1 MGSKRADRQDRT
13 RERLGQ
19 EIEFV
24 VPTVDRR
31 GEIVDRKTHRA
42 RQFTQDLGN
51 GAILEMV
58 AIPGGTFAM
67 GSPEGRGYDDE
78 HPQHEVTVAPFFVGK
93 YPITQEQWR
102 AVMEWTP
109 PYRFKGA
116 SRPVDRVS
124 WNDARE
130 FCERLAEKTG
140 PAYRLPSET
149 EWEYACRAGTTTP
162 FYFGETITTDLV
174 NYCGAHTYAAEPQ
187 GIYRHETAAVGSF
200 PPNAFGLYDMH
211 GNVWEWCA
219 DTWHGSYR
227 GAPADGSAWECGDTP
242 HRVVRGG
249 SWHEP
254 PDICRSA
261 IRLKFAPAEGEDYVG
276 FRVALA
282 SSGARAAIDGV
293 RNGQG

>member
-1 MGSKRADRQDRT
+1 MGSKRAGVQDRT
-13 RERLGQ
+13 RERLEQ
-19 EIEFV
+19 EVEFV

-31 GEIVDRKTHRA
+31 GEIVDRRAHRA
-42 RQFTQDLGN
+42 WQFTQDLGN

-58 AIPGGTFAM
+58 AIPGGTFTM
-67 GSPEGRGYDDE
+67 GSPVGRGYDDE
-78 HPQHEVTVAPFFVGK
+78 HPQHEVTVAPFFMSK
-93 YPITQEQWR
+93 YPITQEQWK

-109 PYRFKGA
+109 PYRCKGA

-140 PAYRLPSET
+140 PAYRLPSEA

-162 FYFGETITTDLV
+162 FYFGETITTDLA
-174 NYCGAHTYAAEPQ
+174 NYCGAHTYLAEPQ
-187 GIYRHETAAVGSF
+187 GIYRHETTAVGSF
-200 PPNAFGLYDMH
+200 PPNGFGLYDMH

-219 DTWHGSYR
+219 DTWHDGYR
-227 GAPADGSAWECGDTP
+227 GAPADGSAWECGGTP

-261 IRLKFAPAEGEDYVG
+261 IRLKFSPSAGEDYVG
-276 FRVALA
+276 FRVALRTDVPA
-282 SSGARAAIDGV
+282 LPSRY
-293 RNGQG
+293 